1 MFFLRLTHY
10 PRCLWIG
17 EYFRGSLIAQH
28 LHGAAEGRLRIDHP
42 VVTMETTEQFRELS
56 RIGDSR
62 SRTRTLK
69 FLTAVEAFEAG
80 EKLAAK
86 DATQDSDR

>member
-1 MFFLRLTHY
+1 
-10 PRCLWIG
+10 
-17 EYFRGSLIAQH
+17 
-28 LHGAAEGRLRIDHP
+28 
-42 VVTMETTEQFRELS
+42 METTEQFRELS